1 MPKEVRG
8 IKKEYQHNFCL
19 ASEGIEKN
27 KPVTLCTLLAAT
39 SPTERDMWVASI
51 VEAIKSVATTAPTTA
66 PSQPAPTS
74 TSTSKSKS
82 KADPTPR
89 GAKVG
94 GDVGAGS
101 IQAGQSVNLEQM
113 KMMDPEQLITLRIKQ
128 LKSVL
133 DYMGLSYADAL
144 EKKDLVSKIVKYR

>member
-1 MPKEVRG
+1 
-8 IKKEYQHNFCL
+8 
-19 ASEGIEKN
+19 
-27 KPVTLCTLLAAT
+27 
-39 SPTERDMWVASI
+39 MWVASI

-113 KMMDPEQLITLRIKQ
+113 KIMDPEQLITLRIKQ